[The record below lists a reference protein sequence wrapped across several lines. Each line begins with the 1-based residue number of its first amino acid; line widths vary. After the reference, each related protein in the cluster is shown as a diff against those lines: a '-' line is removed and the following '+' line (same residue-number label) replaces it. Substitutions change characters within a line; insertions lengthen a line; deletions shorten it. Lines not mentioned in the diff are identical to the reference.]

1 MKRVG
6 PARERVGPA
15 SLGHAF
21 KDALAGDGLA
31 VIAEI
36 KRRSPSRGDLNPDAD
51 AASLARQY
59 RDGGAACL
67 SVLTDSE
74 RFGGS
79 PADLR
84 DARLA
89 AGVPVL
95 RKDFL
100 TTAADVRESADMG
113 ADAILVILRDV
124 GGPRL
129 VEMQALALDLGMDVL
144 TEVRDEAE
152 LELAAASGAYM
163 IGVNQREEPKDTRF
177 TVDYTKAQ
185 RMAGAFERFDDGILW
200 VALSGMGVRGGTPLA
215 AVAEA
220 GYDAAL
226 IGEALVTA
234 ADPAERLRE
243 LLESRSS
250 RSPALADAQSRSQ

>member
-1 MKRVG
+1 MDRTDLT
-6 PARERVGPA
+6 EPA
-15 SLGHAF
+15 SIGFAF
-21 KDALAGDGLA
+21 RDALAGDGLA

-36 KRRSPSRGDLNPDAD
+36 KRRSPSRGDLHPGAD

-79 PADLR
+79 AQDLQ
-84 DARLA
+84 DARKA
-89 AGVPVL
+89 TGIPVL

-100 TTAADVRESADMG
+100 TTVQDVRDSADMG
-113 ADAILVILRDV
+113 ADAILVILPDV
-124 GGPRL
+124 GGPRMR
-129 VEMQALALDLGMDVL
+129 EMQDLALDLGMDVL
-144 TEVRDEAE
+144 TEVRTAAE
-152 LELAAASGAYM
+152 VELAVECGAYM
-163 IGVNQREEPKDTRF
+163 IGINQRDDPKDTRF

-185 RMAGAFERFDDGILW
+185 RMAGMFERFDDAILW
-200 VALSGMGVRGGTPLA
+200 IALSGMGVPGGTPLS

-234 ADPAERLRE
+234 ADPTATLRE
-243 LLESRSS
+243 LLTSATQ
-250 RSPALADAQSRSQ
+250 PAVPTAAGS